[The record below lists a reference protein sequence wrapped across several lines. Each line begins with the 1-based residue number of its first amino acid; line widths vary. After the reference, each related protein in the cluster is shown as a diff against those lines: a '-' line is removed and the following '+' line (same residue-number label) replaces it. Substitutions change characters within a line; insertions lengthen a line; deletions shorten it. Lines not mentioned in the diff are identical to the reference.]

1 MTPLP
6 PHPQPDAALRQH
18 LAMCDALSQS
28 LQQAQ
33 PGLPVQRIDTHISSL
48 LLAGDTVWKLKKP
61 LSLGFLDFRSLADR
75 RHFCEEEL
83 RLNCRTAPQL
93 YLGVQPVLAP
103 PPAWRFGPDAAP
115 GEAPPPGTVDWAL
128 RLRRFGDDQ
137 LLAHRLE
144 RGELTP
150 ADVEAMADA
159 LLAFHVGLPAATGD
173 LGLPEVTLRWVAD
186 NLEALLRLAP
196 SAALRQRVLA
206 LADWSSEQAARLRPG
221 LQRRHAE
228 GRVRE
233 CHGDTHLGNWVLQ
246 DGVPTLFDA
255 LEFNAE
261 LRWIDLAAELAF
273 PWMDLQFHHRPDLAA
288 RLLNR
293 WLEQGG
299 DFDALAQ
306 LRWQA
311 VYRALVR
318 VKVDWLH
325 ATEAGVALDVQTAEQ
340 AAACR
345 GLDLAE
351 ALAHP
356 APARLVVT
364 WGLSG
369 SGKSR
374 LAQGLA
380 ERLGAVWLRSDVERK
395 RLFGLAPTDRPGD
408 GAVVDGVGTGTGPRT
423 RDLYSADATRRTY
436 ARLEALAAQLL
447 AQGWPVIVD
456 AACLRSAERRALLAV
471 ARQVP
476 GNQAGVRADL
486 LYCEAPLLRLQQ
498 RITQRQAAGR
508 DASDASVAV
517 LQAQLG
523 FLEPPAPDEVDPERG
538 RASHR
543 IDSDAPP
550 DEVLRRALRALGL
563 APEVP
568 APA

>member
-6 PHPQPDAALRQH
+6 PQPQPDAALRQH

-33 PGLPVQRIDTHISSL
+33 PGLPVQRIDTHVSSL

-83 RLNCRTAPQL
+83 RLNRRTAPQL

-115 GEAPPPGTVDWAL
+115 GEAPPPDTVDWAL

-137 LLAHRLE
+137 LLAHRLQ

-150 ADVEAMADA
+150 ADVEAMAGA

-173 LGLPEVTLRWVAD
+173 LGRPEVTLRWVAD
-186 NLEALLRLAP
+186 NLEALLHLAP
-196 SAALRQRVLA
+196 SGALRQRVLS
-206 LADWSSEQAARLRPG
+206 LADWSSEQARHLRPG
-221 LQRRHAE
+221 LLRRHAE

-233 CHGDTHLGNWVLQ
+233 CHGDAHLGNWVLL

-273 PWMDLQFHHRPDLAA
+273 PWIDLQWHQRPDLAA

-318 VKVDWLH
+318 VKVGWLH
-325 ATEAGVALDVQTAEQ
+325 AVEAGVALDVQTAEQ
-340 AAACR
+340 AAARR
-345 GLDLAE
+345 GLDVAE

-395 RLFGLAPTDRPGD
+395 RLFGLAPTDRP
-408 GAVVDGVGTGTGPRT
+408 AQDGVGTGTGLQARE
-423 RDLYSADATRRTY
+423 LYSADATRRTY
-436 ARLEALAAQLL
+436 TRLEALAAQLL
-447 AQGWPVIVD
+447 AQGWPVVVD
-456 AACLRSAERRALLAV
+456 AACLRAAERRALLAV
-471 ARQVP
+471 AGR
-476 GNQAGVRADL
+476 AGLRADL
-486 LYCEAPLLRLQQ
+486 LHCDAPLPLLQQ

-538 RASHR
+538 QASHR
-543 IDSDAPP
+543 IHSDAPP
-550 DEVLRRALRALGL
+550 EEVLRRALRALGL
-563 APEVP
+563 ASEVP
-568 APA
+568 APV

>member
-1 MTPLP
+1 MSVLP
-6 PHPQPDAALRQH
+6 PQPCTDAALQQH
-18 LAMCDALSQS
+18 LVICDALVQV
-28 LQQAQ
+28 LK
-33 PGLPVQRIDTHISSL
+33 PPVQRIDTHISSL

-61 LSLGFLDFRSLADR
+61 LSLGFLDFSSPADR

-83 RLNCRTAPQL
+83 RLNRRTAPQL

-103 PPAWRFGPDAAP
+103 PPAWRFGPDCVP
-115 GEAPPPGTVDWAL
+115 GEAVPPGTVDWAL

-137 LLAHRLE
+137 LLARRLE

-150 ADVEAMADA
+150 AVVEAMADG
-159 LLAFHVGLPAATGD
+159 LLAFHAGLPAATAD
-173 LGLPEVTLRWVAD
+173 LGRPEVTLRWVED
-186 NLEALLRLAP
+186 NLDALLRLAP
-196 SAALRQRVLA
+196 GGELRRRVNA
-206 LADWSSEQAARLRPG
+206 LAKWSSEQARRLLPG

-233 CHGDTHLGNWVLQ
+233 CHGDAHLGNWVLL

-273 PWMDLQFHHRPDLAA
+273 PWMDLQWHRRPDLAA

-325 ATEAGVALDVQTAEQ
+325 AAEAGVGLDVQTAEQ
-340 AAACR
+340 AAARR
-345 GLDLAE
+345 GLDVAE

-395 RLFGLAPTDRPGD
+395 RLFGLAPTDRP
-408 GAVVDGVGTGTGPRT
+408 VQDGVGAGTGPRT

-436 ARLEALAAQLL
+436 TRLEALAAQLL

-471 ARQVP
+471 A
-476 GNQAGVRADL
+476 GQALGDQGGLRADL
-486 LYCEAPLLRLQQ
+486 LYCDAPLPRLQQ

-523 FLEPPAPDEVDPERG
+523 FLEPPAPDEADPG
-538 RASHR
+538 RSQASHH

-550 DEVLRRALRALGL
+550 EEVLRRALHALGL